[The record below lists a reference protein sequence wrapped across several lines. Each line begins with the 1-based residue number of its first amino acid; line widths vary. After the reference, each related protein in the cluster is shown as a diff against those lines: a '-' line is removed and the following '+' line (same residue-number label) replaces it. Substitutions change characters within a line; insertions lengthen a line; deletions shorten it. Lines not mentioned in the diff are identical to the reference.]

1 MIAKSLFRNQSGGA
15 ALEFAL
21 TAPAFFALVIGGA
34 QLALLCWA
42 QLALQQGSE
51 AAARCASINAT
62 VCGTTSQIQTYAAAQ
77 SFGLSPTPATFTV
90 STQQCGKRVQ
100 ASYLPPF
107 LNGFGI
113 PSVTLTA
120 SACFPT

>member
-1 MIAKSLFRNQSGGA
+1 MIVRSFFRNKSGGTA
-15 ALEFAL
+15 IEFAL
-21 TAPAFFALVIGGA
+21 TAPAFFILVIGGA

-42 QLALQQGSE
+42 QVALQQGSE
-51 AAARCASINAT
+51 AAARCASVNKT
-62 VCGTTSQIQTYAAAQ
+62 LCGTASQIKTYAAAQ
-77 SFGLSPTPATFTV
+77 SFGLSPAVSTFTV
-90 STQQCGKRVQ
+90 STQACGNRVQ

-107 LNGFGI
+107 LNGFVF

>member
-1 MIAKSLFRNQSGGA
+1 MSVRSFCRNQSGAA

-21 TAPAFFALVIGGA
+21 TAPAFFALVIGGM
-34 QLALLCWA
+34 QIALLCWA

-51 AAARCASINAT
+51 AAARCASVNKT
-62 VCGTTSQIQTYAAAQ
+62 LCGTTAQIQSYASAQ
-77 SFGLSPTPATFTV
+77 SVGLSPATSTFTV

-107 LNGFGI
+107 LNGFVI